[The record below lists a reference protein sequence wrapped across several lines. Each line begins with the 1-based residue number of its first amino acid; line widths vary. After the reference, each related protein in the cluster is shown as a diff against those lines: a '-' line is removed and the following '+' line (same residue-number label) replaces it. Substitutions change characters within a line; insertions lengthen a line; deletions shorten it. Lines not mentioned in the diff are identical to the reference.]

1 MSNQLNCEII
11 RDLLPAYLEGL
22 TSEVTNREIKRHL
35 ENCIAC
41 TNYYKE
47 MNSSVNISTEENI
60 EEVKKVFTKTK
71 RMYIINGV
79 FWTLCILSIFIP
91 LIVDF
96 CVNKYLTWSYIVLGG
111 CIIGYSLFGIIIF
124 NTENRMRN
132 MIIVIS
138 LAVIPYIYLIECII
152 NKYYIVQPVYWFK
165 SIGLPIVLVWIL
177 MIWIDYFVWLKLR
190 KNIYYKISI
199 FSITTLLGSIFTD
212 LVVFLNGYSMK
223 EDSKIDYLV
232 YLLVFIVFF
241 VLAKIKDK
249 RYK

>member
-1 MSNQLNCEII
+1 
-11 RDLLPAYLEGL
+11 
-22 TSEVTNREIKRHL
+22 
-35 ENCIAC
+35 
-41 TNYYKE
+41 
-47 MNSSVNISTEENI
+47 
-60 EEVKKVFTKTK
+60 
-71 RMYIINGV
+71 
-79 FWTLCILSIFIP
+79 
-91 LIVDF
+91 
-96 CVNKYLTWSYIVLGG
+96 
-111 CIIGYSLFGIIIF
+111 
-124 NTENRMRN
+124 
-132 MIIVIS
+132 
-138 LAVIPYIYLIECII
+138 
-152 NKYYIVQPVYWFK
+152 
-165 SIGLPIVLVWIL
+165 